1 MEVRVLVELADQRP
15 PRLTGSEPREG
26 VRSIAP
32 VPGEHEF
39 PPGKPAQ
46 QHAQKLPHQ
55 VARRLVTASSLLVL
69 FGSPVQRAQ
78 HRQRPGAVQAR
89 LSHLDRQHDPTSLRP
104 VPVSPLPRCVRVRGT
119 DGVAMPALAVDL
131 LPRMLRDGVVAAD
144 RDRAARN
151 ETIDDASRENPRQPP
166 RRPAP
171 LREHAV
177 IARPMAFG
185 QRPGDPQQTTDRVA
199 TDAHDRGEH
208 EHAETRPH
216 RLGELAG
223 PFVKDGSHSLRYA
236 GHRSFLAR
244 RDSRL
249 VHTSNPPA
257 GRLFVFP
264 QPA

>member
-55 VARRLVTASSLLVL
+55 VARRLVTASSLLAL

-89 LSHLDRQHDPTSLRP
+89 QSHLDRQHDPTSLRP

-185 QRPGDPQQTTDRVA
+185 QRPGDPYDGV
-199 TDAHDRGEH
+199 
-208 EHAETRPH
+208 RP
-216 RLGELAG
+216 
-223 PFVKDGSHSLRYA
+223 
-236 GHRSFLAR
+236 RSD

-249 VHTSNPPA
+249 KASP
-257 GRLFVFP
+257 GRQWDQLIHAATAKAQKV
-264 QPA
+264 QRHKAESEAEKLVGQRLATVICGNSA